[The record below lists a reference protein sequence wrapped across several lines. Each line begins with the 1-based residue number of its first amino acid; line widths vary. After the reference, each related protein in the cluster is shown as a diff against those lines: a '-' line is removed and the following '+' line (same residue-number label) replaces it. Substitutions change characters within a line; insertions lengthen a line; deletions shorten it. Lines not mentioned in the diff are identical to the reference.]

1 MQGEVEQMKASL
13 RERAAAIAQRE
24 HRLAELE
31 HRLDATGLAEELAA
45 AQRAAAEAE
54 AERRRLAAAELA
66 SVWDERE
73 QQIQGAVEKE
83 LAALRIEL
91 GQKPPAARRA
101 TASARQRELD
111 AREAALDEREAA
123 LEAREAVLR
132 GDTMSMPSPLGFAD
146 GSWLTSRRR
155 VTRPGH
161 LLVGSLEAAETPVV
175 SAGRGHKVRPLPMPE
190 QVNTVDP
197 PDLGLLPTLR
207 RLLRLWWGERRLG
220 ALGLS
225 FALAYTLISIA
236 IPLLM
241 QRAIDNAVVAHTQ
254 RLWPYVL
261 AIVALGTVRFGINFS
276 RRYATAR
283 IGIRIEA
290 RMRELL
296 YNAYLRYPR
305 AFYDR
310 HATGQVLSRATND
323 LYPIRYFIG
332 WGLVQGVQSLMM
344 IVGAGIV
351 LVIVN
356 PRLALYTA
364 VAMPP
369 ITWLTLRFARRVSP
383 LSRQVQERKGDVTE
397 AADEA
402 VVGIEMVQAFGR
414 EDDVRGRFGE
424 RAEAVRNTVLRQA
437 GVEARHLP
445 GLYYLPSLSIAAV
458 VYFGGRQVIAGHLS
472 IGQFVLFETLLLQL
486 VWPLEALGWIT
497 NLAQRALASAGRSFA
512 WLEGILPLPEPASPQ
527 PLPAGPLSVRFESVH
542 FAYGGEHDV
551 LRDLD
556 LALEPGEIVAVCGP
570 TGSGK
575 TSLLNL
581 LPRFYDATA
590 GRVLVGG
597 VDTRDIAIAE
607 LRASVALVTQRPVLF
622 SAPLRENLTA
632 GRDGDWDAVLAA
644 CAAAGVDAFVD
655 ELPDGYDTL
664 IGERGINLSGGQR
677 QRVALARALVTGAR
691 VVVLDDPLSAVDTLT
706 ERRLVGRLRPALLGR
721 TVLVATQRL
730 STIALADRAVVLEEG
745 RIVES
750 GPPDE
755 LLRAGGAFTSLFG
768 DELAAA

>member
-1 MQGEVEQMKASL
+1 
-13 RERAAAIAQRE
+13 
-24 HRLAELE
+24 
-31 HRLDATGLAEELAA
+31 
-45 AQRAAAEAE
+45 
-54 AERRRLAAAELA
+54 
-66 SVWDERE
+66 
-73 QQIQGAVEKE
+73 
-83 LAALRIEL
+83 
-91 GQKPPAARRA
+91 
-101 TASARQRELD
+101 
-111 AREAALDEREAA
+111 
-123 LEAREAVLR
+123 
-132 GDTMSMPSPLGFAD
+132 
-146 GSWLTSRRR
+146 
-155 VTRPGH
+155 
-161 LLVGSLEAAETPVV
+161 
-175 SAGRGHKVRPLPMPE
+175 MPE
-190 QVNTVDP
+190 YAPNLDP

-207 RLLRLWWGERRLG
+207 RLLRLWWLERRLG

-225 FALAYTLISIA
+225 LALAYTLVSIT
-236 IPLLM
+236 IPLLT
-241 QRAIDNAVVAHTQ
+241 QRAIDHAIVSHAQ
-254 RLWPYVL
+254 PLWPYIA
-261 AIVALGTVRFGINFS
+261 AIVGLAAVRFVINFS

-296 YNAYLRYPR
+296 YHAYLRFPR
-305 AFYDR
+305 AFFDR

-332 WGLVQGVQSLMM
+332 WGLVQGMQSLMM
-344 IVGAGIV
+344 IVAAGIV

-369 ITWLTLRFARRVSP
+369 ITFLALRFARRVSP

-414 EDDVRGRFGE
+414 EDDVRSRFGGKAE
-424 RAEAVRNTVLRQA
+424 RVRDTVLRQA

-458 VYFGGRQVIAGHLS
+458 VFFGGRQVIGGHLS

-497 NLAQRALASAGRSFA
+497 NLGQRALASAGRSFA
-512 WLEGILPLPEPASPQ
+512 WLEGIRPLPEPKEPKH
-527 PLPAGPLSVRFESVH
+527 LPSGPLGVRFESVQ
-542 FAYGGEHDV
+542 FAYGGETGV

-556 LALEPGEIVAVCGP
+556 LVVEPGEIVAVCGP

-581 LPRFYDATA
+581 LPRFYDPT
-590 GRVLVGG
+590 GGQVVVGG
-597 VDTRDIAIAE
+597 VDTRDLAIAE
-607 LRASVALVTQRPVLF
+607 LRADVALVTQRPVLF
-622 SAPLRENLTA
+622 SVTLRENLTT
-632 GRDGDWDAVLAA
+632 GREDARWDDVLAA
-644 CAAAGVDAFVD
+644 CAAAGVDAFAD
-655 ELPDGYDTL
+655 DLPDGYDTL

-706 ERRLVGRLRPALLGR
+706 ERRLVNRLRPALDGR

-730 STIALADRAVVLEEG
+730 STGELADRAVVLVDG

-750 GPPDE
+750 GTPRD
-755 LLRAGGAFTSLFG
+755 LLRAGGMFAELFA
-768 DELAAA
+768 DEVVAA

>member
-1 MQGEVEQMKASL
+1 
-13 RERAAAIAQRE
+13 
-24 HRLAELE
+24 
-31 HRLDATGLAEELAA
+31 
-45 AQRAAAEAE
+45 
-54 AERRRLAAAELA
+54 
-66 SVWDERE
+66 
-73 QQIQGAVEKE
+73 
-83 LAALRIEL
+83 
-91 GQKPPAARRA
+91 
-101 TASARQRELD
+101 
-111 AREAALDEREAA
+111 
-123 LEAREAVLR
+123 
-132 GDTMSMPSPLGFAD
+132 
-146 GSWLTSRRR
+146 
-155 VTRPGH
+155 
-161 LLVGSLEAAETPVV
+161 
-175 SAGRGHKVRPLPMPE
+175 MPE

-225 FALAYTLISIA
+225 FALAYTLISIT
-236 IPLLM
+236 IPVLM
-241 QRAIDNAVVAHTQ
+241 QRAIDNAIVAHTQ

-356 PRLALYTA
+356 PRLALYSA

-369 ITWLTLRFARRVSP
+369 ITVLALRFARRVSP

-512 WLEGILPLPEPASPQ
+512 WLEGILPLPEPASPR
-527 PLPAGPLSVRFESVH
+527 PLPTGPLSVRFESVR

-551 LRDLD
+551 LHDLD

-581 LPRFYDATA
+581 LPRFYDVTG

-597 VDTRDIAIAE
+597 IDTRDIALAE

-622 SAPLRENLTA
+622 SVPLRENLTA
-632 GRDGDWDAVLAA
+632 GRMDAEWSEVLAA
-644 CAAAGVDAFVD
+644 CKAAGVDAFVD

-706 ERRLVGRLRPALLGR
+706 ERRLVGRLRPALEGH

-755 LLRAGGAFTSLFG
+755 LLRAGGAFTALFG